1 MFGVGK
7 PADKRWAEPFGTA
20 ALHIVLQRHTLRAIQ
35 RLAALEHLADPFGA
49 VAGAPGPVQR
59 IRVVVGGDALIGTR
73 HVATRRVDHGWQRL
87 EWDVAAPLIG
97 RLMRIAIAA
106 HAPPA
111 DRHAP
116 GALGADSAGGVG

>member
-49 VAGAPGPVQR
+49 GAGAPGPVQR

-73 HVATRRVDHGWQRL
+73 HVATRRVGHGWPRPEWEVAGPPIGPLTRL
-87 EWDVAAPLIG
+87 GTAA
-97 RLMRIAIAA
+97 RD
-106 HAPPA
+106 PPA
-111 DRHAP
+111 ER
-116 GALGADSAGGVG
+116 

>member
-59 IRVVVGGDALIGTR
+59 IRVVVGGDTLIGNR
-73 HVATRRVDHGWQRL
+73 PVATRRVNHGRQPL
-87 EWDVAAPLIG
+87 ERYEPPPLT
-97 RLMRIAIAA
+97 RRPTPTPRTPP
-106 HAPPA
+106 APP
-111 DRHAP
+111 P
-116 GALGADSAGGVG
+116 